1 MASSQNSKEATRWPV
16 TWEHRHIYISPK
28 QMGKGGGK
36 EADSCQNFGAFQN
49 VFLLLLPLS
58 LCLSRRWYIYPLA
71 PSKPPHTPPFILF
84 PSAATE
90 TTNMMALREWRQGGL
105 LADHLLGTSR
115 ACSAVFQHSFLACY
129 LGLGL
134 RSEARGG

>member
-1 MASSQNSKEATRWPV
+1 MASSQNSKEATCRPV

-58 LCLSRRWYIYPLA
+58 LPFSQMVHISSRPFQT
-71 PSKPPHTPPFILF
+71 SSHTPFILF

-90 TTNMMALREWRQGGL
+90 TTNMAALRGWRQGGL
-105 LADHLLGTSR
+105 LADHFLGTSR